1 MKATAPV
8 VPTLAALLLL
18 GACSEPSNTQVLQ
31 ARATAIRIPS
41 DACNPLQSIDYLPN
55 GVRIRLT
62 DTGLFVIGRPDLSD
76 CGRLALSDV
85 VEAMLNPRIMQ
96 VVVEPGGDINMP
108 EALLLRERA
117 ATVQAFLTNAGF
129 TGTQP
134 PVLVQPAVDPSR
146 NWGIVLAV
154 ADQR

>member
-1 MKATAPV
+1 V
-8 VPTLAALLLL
+8 
-18 GACSEPSNTQVLQ
+18 
-31 ARATAIRIPS
+31 
-41 DACNPLQSIDYLPN
+41 QSIDYLPD
-55 GVRIRLT
+55 GVRIRLA

-76 CGRLALSDV
+76 CGRLTLGSV
-85 VEAMLNPRIMQ
+85 VEAMLNPRLMQ

-117 ATVQAFLTNAGF
+117 ATVQAFFTNAGF

-154 ADQR
+154 ANQS